1 MFTYNAETTEP
12 AEKKAWEALMKRFGI
27 GLIVAGL
34 LAHAGCGRESSAP
47 RKLRLA
53 IIPKALDIPV
63 FNYAKVGAERTAA
76 GLGNVDVIW
85 RGPERADELRQK
97 EILES
102 FITQRVDGIAISVLN
117 ADFLTTTIDR
127 AVEAGIPVVTWDSD
141 APQSKRLAFYGVD
154 DYKSGQ
160 IMGEEAARLLGG
172 NGTIAIITSLGASNL
187 RRRLDGVQNA
197 LASHPGLRI
206 VETYDIKEDPVRCAE
221 IIATGTNRYP
231 GLGAWISV
239 GGWPVFTRNALAA
252 VDPARTKVIS
262 FDTIPP
268 APEILKAGKA
278 QVLLGQKYFG
288 WGSESVK
295 LLTEIIAGR
304 PPQHPIIDS
313 GVDVV
318 TPANVDAYLE
328 EWARLERGSK

>member
-1 MFTYNAETTEP
+1 
-12 AEKKAWEALMKRFGI
+12 MKRLCVLLVLFSVGAAAACSRDA
-27 GLIVAGL
+27 AG
-34 LAHAGCGRESSAP
+34 P
-47 RKLRLA
+47 RRLRLA

-63 FNYAKVGAERTAA
+63 FNYAKVGAERAA
-76 GLGNVDVIW
+76 AQLGNVDIVW

-97 EILES
+97 EIVES

-117 ADFLTTTIDR
+117 ADFLTGTIDR
-127 AVEAGIPVVTWDSD
+127 AVDAGIPVVTWDSD
-141 APQSKRLAFYGVD
+141 APKSKRQAFYGVD

-160 IMGEEAARLLGG
+160 ILGDEAARLLDGK
-172 NGTIAIITSLGASNL
+172 GTVAIITSLGAANL
-187 RRRLDGVQNA
+187 RRRLEGVQSA
-197 LASHPGLRI
+197 LSKHPGLRV
-206 VETYDIKEDPVRCAE
+206 VETYDIQEDPVRCAE

-231 GLGAWISV
+231 DLGAWIAV

-252 VDPARTKVIS
+252 VDPARTKVVS

-268 APEILKAGKA
+268 APEILKAGKV

-288 WGSESVK
+288 WGSESVR

-304 PPQHPIIDS
+304 PPQQPIIDS

-318 TPANVDAYLE
+318 TAANVDAYLV
-328 EWARLERGSK
+328 EWARLERGAK

>member
-1 MFTYNAETTEP
+1 MRRLASAAFV
-12 AEKKAWEALMKRFGI
+12 LGVLVVGCSRD
-27 GLIVAGL
+27 AG
-34 LAHAGCGRESSAP
+34 GP

-63 FNYAKVGAERTAA
+63 FNYAKIGAERRAA
-76 GLGNVDVIW
+76 EMGNVEVIW

-97 EILES
+97 EIVES
-102 FITQRVDGIAISVLN
+102 FITQHVDGIAISVLN
-117 ADFLTTTIDR
+117 ADFLTSTINR
-127 AVEAGIPVVTWDSD
+127 AVDAGIPVVTWDSD
-141 APQSKRLAFYGVD
+141 APGSKRQAFYGVD

-160 IMGEEAARLLGG
+160 ILGEEAAKRLGG
-172 NGTIAIITSLGASNL
+172 KGTVAIITSLGAANL
-187 RRRLDGVQNA
+187 RKRLEGVQSA
-197 LASHPGLRI
+197 LAKYPDVRV

-231 GLGAWISV
+231 DLGAWIST

-252 VDPARTKVIS
+252 VDPAKTKVIS

-268 APEILKAGKA
+268 APEILKSGKA

-288 WGSESVK
+288 WGSESVR
-295 LLTEIIAGR
+295 LLTDIIAGR
-304 PPQHPIIDS
+304 APQTPIIDS

-318 TPANVDAYLE
+318 TPENVDAYVE
-328 EWARLERGSK
+328 QWTRLERGSR